1 MVSPLGV
8 PPASDFNG
16 LYCPADAKAPSD
28 HKRQFPRLS
37 SGRRPPQGAA
47 RKSPP
52 NDKTKTPATLVTD
65 CIEQHLPRH
74 QLEILKVAEES
85 ERTLLRRHTALAMFN
100 VGENETG
107 LAE

>member
-16 LYCPADAKAPSD
+16 LYCPAGAKAPFD
-28 HKRQFPRLS
+28 DKRQFPRLS
-37 SGRRPPQGAA
+37 SGRHPPQGAA
-47 RKSPP
+47 RKIPP
-52 NDKTKTPATLVTD
+52 NGKTKTPATLVRD

-85 ERTLLRRHTALAMFN
+85 ERTLLRRHTGLTMFDL
-100 VGENETG
+100 GENETG